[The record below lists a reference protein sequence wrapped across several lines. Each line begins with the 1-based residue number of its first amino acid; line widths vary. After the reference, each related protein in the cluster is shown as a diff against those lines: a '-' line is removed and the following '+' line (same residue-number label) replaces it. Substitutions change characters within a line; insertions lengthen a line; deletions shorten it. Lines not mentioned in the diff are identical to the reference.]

1 MEYCDNVIDNIYK
14 YFKIIKLLILQG
26 FFFYEN
32 IDKMNYN
39 LFSILMKIFKVILV
53 KIKIKRYGLFEN

>member
-39 LFSILMKIFKVILV
+39 LFLILMKIFKVILV